1 MASSA
6 ETTLDQSAALPP
18 PRARP
23 IAEYYP
29 PASSVDRNRSL
40 VAVSQKWEYSGM
52 LPETFS
58 VCVPQGAKFG
68 ARRPIAS
75 SQKPT
80 VGGHFYDNQ
89 GLCL

>member
-1 MASSA
+1 MRFDRTAWGAASSDH
-6 ETTLDQSAALPP
+6 TISATQCG
-18 PRARP
+18 
-23 IAEYYP
+23 
-29 PASSVDRNRSL
+29 SKRSL

-75 SQKPT
+75 SQKPA

-89 GLCL
+89 GLRL